1 MMGGAGVA
9 AVAVMNGGAGAS
21 PRHAKHPPQVHCPAG
36 SAAAGTDRAHVE
48 ECVGG
53 SKPRGDRTE
62 PGDGVADGVGADVVV
77 GAAAELN
84 PGTGVAD
91 GVVLD
96 GGNGRLHGDAR
107 LGVEQ
112 LVGCDG
118 DVIGAGEDSDLR
130 VGNDVSRKRACG
142 AKPGVKTVSGKQIV
156 GAIRTNVNRA
166 ENVVRGCD
174 RASLADANVNGV
186 VKNDA
191 ADDVVIG

>member
-1 MMGGAGVA
+1 MPSTRAL
-9 AVAVMNGGAGAS
+9 
-21 PRHAKHPPQVHCPAG
+21 VHCVAG
-36 SAAAGTDRAHVE
+36 SAAAGTYRADVE
-48 ECVGG
+48 KCVGG
-53 SKPRGDRTE
+53 SKRRGDSAK
-62 PGDGVADGVGADVVV
+62 PGDGVTDGVGADVVV

-96 GGNGRLHGDAR
+96 GGHSTLHGDAG

-112 LVGCDG
+112 LVGCDR
-118 DVIGAGEDSDLR
+118 DVIGTREDSDLR
-130 VGNDVSRKRACG
+130 VGNHVAGQRACG
-142 AKPGVKTVSGKQIV
+142 AKSRVKTVGGQQIV

-174 RASLADANVNGV
+174 RAPLADSNVNGV
-186 VKNDA
+186 VKNDT